1 MRICLDISAALGQDA
16 GIGRYAR
23 ELAIALSQLPDGP
36 ELLLFHNQQSLSRLP
51 ASLASLPCLRIP
63 LSNRTWRLFLWAGL
77 PLPGGWTAP
86 LQQCQLFHGTDSL
99 APRTMLPTVLTI
111 HDLSPLLF
119 PEHHTRFHRLYSRY
133 ALPGMARRAQVIITD
148 SAATQSDVISRLHIA
163 SDRTRVIHLGLDHKR
178 FYPRDPAQAQM
189 SIQQALG
196 IRPPYLLAI
205 GTLEP
210 RKNLLALLRAYAQLE
225 PDSPMLVLAGKQG
238 WGNTPLT
245 ETAQQLGIQD
255 RVSFTGFVPDALL
268 PDLYAGAHLFVYPSL
283 YEGFGLPVLEALGCG
298 TPVITS
304 KLSSLP
310 EVAGDAAL
318 LVDPYDIDDLAQQ
331 MRNMLFNSDLRA
343 HLRSAG
349 PKQAAQFTW
358 QRTAQQTLAVYRDAL
373 HS

>member
-1 MRICLDISAALGQDA
+1 M
-16 GIGRYAR
+16 
-23 ELAIALSQLPDGP
+23 GP
-36 ELLLFHNQQSLSRLP
+36 ELLLFHNRQSLSRLP
-51 ASLASLPCLRIP
+51 ASLASLPRLRIP

-77 PLPGGWTAP
+77 PLPGEWNAP

-99 APRTMLPTVLTI
+99 APRTALPTVLTI

-196 IRPPYLLAI
+196 ITPPYLLAI

-283 YEGFGLPVLEALGCG
+283 YEGFRPAGIGGAWLRHTRHQPASSPACPKSLAMLRCWSIHMISTTLRNKCATCSSIQTYAHTCAAPGQNKPLNLPGNAL
-298 TPVITS
+298 PN
-304 KLSSLP
+304 KP
-310 EVAGDAAL
+310 
-318 LVDPYDIDDLAQQ
+318 
-331 MRNMLFNSDLRA
+331 
-343 HLRSAG
+343 
-349 PKQAAQFTW
+349 
-358 QRTAQQTLAVYRDAL
+358 LAVYRDAL